1 MRADVKSDD
10 ALGVLSQDFNGMI
23 EGIESRNQEIV
34 KARRELEVRVRE
46 VDISNRELSNALQR
60 LKSTQQKLINNEKM
74 ASLGALVA
82 GVAHEINTPV
92 GVGVTASSTLLEST
106 RSVSEKYKK
115 GELTNSALLQ
125 YIEQATSAANIIMS
139 NLDRAAN
146 LIQSF
151 KQVAVDQSNSEVR
164 LINLKEYLDQV
175 LLSLNPQLRATK
187 LKCEFYCPSA
197 LGVRSYPGALSQ
209 IITNLVMNAIVHAY
223 EKDSEGILRLQ
234 VFEGES
240 DDVCIQFSDDGKGI
254 SAENISRVWDPFFT
268 TNRSGGGSGLG
279 LHIVYNLVT
288 QQLCGNI
295 EIESDEGMGTTI
307 SLFLPRDVGGVT
319 SYE

>member
-1 MRADVKSDD
+1 M
-10 ALGVLSQDFNGMI
+10 
-23 EGIESRNQEIV
+23 
-34 KARRELEVRVRE
+34 
-46 VDISNRELSNALQR
+46 
-60 LKSTQQKLINNEKM
+60 
-74 ASLGALVA
+74 
-82 GVAHEINTPV
+82 
-92 GVGVTASSTLLEST
+92 
-106 RSVSEKYKK
+106 
-115 GELTNSALLQ
+115 
-125 YIEQATSAANIIMS
+125 
-139 NLDRAAN
+139 
-146 LIQSF
+146 
-151 KQVAVDQSNSEVR
+151 
-164 LINLKEYLDQV
+164 

-307 SLFLPRDVGGVT
+307 SLFLPRAVGGVT